1 MRPTTVVSL
10 ILYTTVWMID
20 RSAEMEMLRLKSLL
34 VVEGRHSN
42 GWMIDRRWKSLL
54 VVEGRLS
61 NGSRVDL
68 STEMEMLRW
77 KSLLAEE
84 LLFDGANTS
93 AGLPP
98 LTTKVAEFITTA
110 AG

>member
-1 MRPTTVVSL
+1 MSFNLPPNMRPTTVVSL

-20 RSAEMEMLRLKSLL
+20 RSAEMEMLRL
-34 VVEGRHSN
+34 
-42 GWMIDRRWKSLL
+42 KSLL